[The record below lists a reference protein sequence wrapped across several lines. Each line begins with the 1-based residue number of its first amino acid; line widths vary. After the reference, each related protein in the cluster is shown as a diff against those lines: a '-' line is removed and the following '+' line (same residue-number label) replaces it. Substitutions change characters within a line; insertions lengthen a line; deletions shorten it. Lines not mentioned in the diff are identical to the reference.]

1 MPPLRFP
8 AGRGALLPQD
18 EWAPGAGTVS
28 RQHAKPAK
36 NHTEPLTGRTP
47 PEDSEAILRALSR
60 GEIELKGRLR
70 WSSNATFL
78 VEVHPPGE
86 NRGAKTNSH
95 TGPSKKGP
103 QQGPGDRPMLAIYK
117 PTKGE
122 RPLWDFPH
130 GLWKREVAAYELDC
144 ALGWNL
150 IPPTAA
156 RLDAPLGPG
165 SLQYFVDALVDEHYF
180 SLLEEPRHH
189 EALRRVA
196 AFDLVA
202 NNADRKS
209 GHCLLDRQGHI
220 WAIDNGLCFHTE
232 PKLRTVIWDFAGD
245 KIGHEL
251 LTSLEPLSRSEVP
264 NVITSLLDE
273 EEIAALSARAA
284 AVFARGRFPEPSGDF
299 PYPWPLV

>member
-1 MPPLRFP
+1 
-8 AGRGALLPQD
+8 
-18 EWAPGAGTVS
+18 VS
-28 RQHAKPAK
+28 RRYAKQTKTHAE
-36 NHTEPLTGRTP
+36 TLTDDPL
-47 PEDSEAILRALSR
+47 PEGAAAILGLLSR

-78 VEVHPPGE
+78 VAVHPPGKK
-86 NRGAKTNSH
+86 RSPVKTKSHPGPIKAGAAEDGSEDRAD
-95 TGPSKKGP
+95 G
-103 QQGPGDRPMLAIYK
+103 RPMLAIYK
-117 PTKGE
+117 PIKGE
-122 RPLWDFPH
+122 RPLWDFPR
-130 GLWKREVAAYELDC
+130 GLWKREVAAFQLAC
-144 ALGWNL
+144 ALGWD
-150 IPPTAA
+150 IVPPTAA

-165 SLQYFVDALVDEHYF
+165 SLQYCVDTVADEHYF

-196 AFDLVA
+196 TFDLIA

-220 WAIDNGLCFHTE
+220 WAIDNGLCFHVE
-232 PKLRTVIWDFAGD
+232 PKLRTVIWDFAGERIEHD
-245 KIGHEL
+245 L
-251 LTSLEPLSRSEVP
+251 LASLEPLTRWEVP
-264 NVITSLLDE
+264 PVITNLLDE